1 MIKKGNKVI
10 QNKKHNKGIKKV
22 WNFFIVIFILFF
34 SLSCSAASLYYSCT
48 NYQLDSSYEKSY
60 DIKFELDLEKKE
72 NPNEINTDIKNY
84 DVIEKKINESIDN
97 YYKYLSDRGINV
109 SNIYS
114 EIKKDQHDD
123 YHAFIDINVS
133 NEKDSKDKDIPQAG
147 VYFNVVNASRLS
159 LFYHKGNDTNQNY
172 IYTKDDIVKSSEDIS
187 LSSDQTKYDILLKD
201 SWKDIRENFEK
212 SKDYLD
218 QPYIYIIRDQNGL
231 LNRLNYIIWTV
242 KNYQDNGGEMIAPTK
257 IKDDYNNLESSEQN
271 FGKDWLTAHDD
282 TLEIDSTQIMSVD
295 STTQSELSSG
305 SIFCDNSKNENYI
318 NFLEEV
324 TLDKTTNKINH
335 SGNLKYTF
343 LSKYILGIIINSDDD
358 NNNRSYKKQIPE
370 KSPKNPSENA
380 NDRWLSI
387 QSFGLTQYNYK
398 LYYREITDY
407 TFAYP
412 IKNICESN
420 ETKTQI
426 WSKITGHNEKGMVV
440 ENQENYV
447 NVIDLQHKKG
457 LFGSISSILS
467 LLIILLTLILLICII
482 VSVLYKIPG
491 IIASSAIILSTTLS
505 IMFYVLA
512 GFQISVSLLIGV
524 IILLTLSL
532 FSSIVFLEK
541 YKKNI
546 LRYENIMSG
555 VKETIKKSLLQIL
568 DFHIITFITGLL
580 IFLLSKS
587 MFTSLGCFMVIGS
600 LLSILFNCFIFILLI
615 FSMFFNK
622 GNNYNFSSSIYSYQK
637 KLTGFKNLLS
647 KNAYTQYFSFTPVL
661 KQNFWSKLNI
671 FKWPLIATLS
681 TILIV
686 AILSLSLFFTLGIH
700 NSYIFFGGTRLV
712 IYSNTNITQEM
723 FNQIVN
729 NIPNASAW
737 YSPFYSDHY
746 IYLFTY
752 NDYYSTD
759 QTEIISFLTGL
770 GYSAQYIS
778 FQEISNSVPLLSL
791 KNIIFV
797 LTIVL
802 LIISLLAFVRFG
814 WQTFIVV
821 FVSAFLSSLLSFA
834 VLIVCQIYIDEYIC
848 YSLILQFMFNI
859 YLLFLIIG
867 DLSSKYIKK
876 YAKSFKAIVQTY
888 NDEIKCHIKV
898 VLIYLTFMI
907 LFNIVNIIIGS
918 SSTTY
923 LFIPLLLAQFVIVIF
938 NFICVPALL
947 APMFWVKQKY
957 ASNVKFLDTKDKNLD
972 KVDEQIIDGI
982 NKPIKHEKL

>member
-1 MIKKGNKVI
+1 MSVIKRRNKII
-10 QNKKHNKGIKKV
+10 QNPKPNKRIKKV
-22 WNFFIVIFILFF
+22 LNFFIVLFILFF
-34 SLSCSAASLYYSCT
+34 SLGCSAGSLYYSCT
-48 NYQLDSSYEKSY
+48 NYQLDSKYEKSY

-84 DVIEKKINESIDN
+84 DVIEKKLNESIDN

-123 YHAFIDINVS
+123 YHAYIDINVS
-133 NEKDSKDKDIPQAG
+133 NQKDSKDKDLPQAE
-147 VYFNVVNASRLS
+147 VYFNAVNASRLS
-159 LFYHKGNDTNQNY
+159 VFYHKGNDTNQNF
-172 IYTKDDIVKSSEDIS
+172 IYTKEDLIKSNDDIS

-212 SKDYLD
+212 SKDYTD
-218 QPYIYIIRDQNGL
+218 QPYIYIIRDQNSL

-257 IKDDYNNLESSEQN
+257 IKEDYNNLQSSEQN
-271 FGKDWLTAHDD
+271 FGKDWLIAHDD
-282 TLEIDSTQIMSVD
+282 TLEIDPTQIMSLD

-305 SIFCDNSKNENYI
+305 SIFCDNLKNENYI
-318 NFLEEV
+318 NFLEDV
-324 TLDKTTNKINH
+324 SLDKTTNKTNH

-343 LSKYILGIIINSDDD
+343 LSKYILGIII
-358 NNNRSYKKQIPE
+358 
-370 KSPKNPSENA
+370 
-380 NDRWLSI
+380 
-387 QSFGLTQYNYK
+387 
-398 LYYREITDY
+398 
-407 TFAYP
+407 P

-426 WSKITGHNEKGMVV
+426 WSKITGHNEKGTIV

-447 NVIDLQHKKG
+447 NVINLELKDG

-467 LLIILLTLILLICII
+467 LLIILLTLILLISII
-482 VSVLYKIPG
+482 VSILYKIPG
-491 IIASSAIILSTTLS
+491 IIASSAIVLSTTLS

-512 GFQISVSLLIGV
+512 GFQISINLLIGV
-524 IILLTLSL
+524 IILLTLGL

-546 LRYENIMSG
+546 LRYENVMSA
-555 VKETIKKSLLQIL
+555 VKETIRKSFLQIF
-568 DFHIITFITGLL
+568 DFHIINFTTGLL

-600 LLSILFNCFIFILLI
+600 LLSIVFNCFIFILLI

-622 GNNYNFSSSIYSYQK
+622 ANNYNFSSSLYFYQK

-661 KQNFWSKLNI
+661 KQKFWSKLNI

-712 IYSNTNITQEM
+712 IYSSTNITQEM
-723 FNQIVN
+723 FNQVVN
-729 NIPNASAW
+729 NIPNSSAW

-752 NDYYSTD
+752 NDYYSGD

-770 GYSAQYIS
+770 GYSAKYIS

-814 WQTFIVV
+814 WQTFIIV

-834 VLIVCQIYIDEYIC
+834 MLIVCQIYIDEYIC

-859 YLLFLIIG
+859 YLLFLIVG

-876 YAKSFKAIVQTY
+876 YAKSFKAIIQTY
-888 NDEIKCHIKV
+888 NDEIKCHIKIIS
-898 VLIYLTFMI
+898 IYLTFMI

-918 SSTTY
+918 SSITY

-947 APMFWVKQKY
+947 APMFLIKQKY
-957 ASNVKFLDTKDKNLD
+957 ASNVKFLGTKDKNLD